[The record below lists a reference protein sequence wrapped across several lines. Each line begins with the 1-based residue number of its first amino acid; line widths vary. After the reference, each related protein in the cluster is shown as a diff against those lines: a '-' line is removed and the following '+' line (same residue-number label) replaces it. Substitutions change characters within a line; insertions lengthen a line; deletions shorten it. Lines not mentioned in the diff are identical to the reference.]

1 MNSQPQQGLKS
12 LNSKISQS
20 INGMQDLRDCLQ
32 QVRDH
37 YDTMRQL
44 NQSQITD
51 MKDQINQL
59 KEIIGDHETR
69 LATIES

>member
-12 LNSKISQS
+12 LSSKISQS
-20 INGMQDLRDCLQ
+20 INGMQDLRDCIQ
-32 QVRDH
+32 QVRDQ

-69 LATIES
+69 

>member
-1 MNSQPQQGLKS
+1 M
-12 LNSKISQS
+12 NSKISQS

-32 QVRDH
+32 QVRDQ

-44 NQSQITD
+44 NQFQIID

-59 KEIIGDHETR
+59 KELISDHETR
-69 LATIES
+69 LAAIES

>member
-20 INGMQDLRDCLQ
+20 ITGMQDLRDCLQ
-32 QVRDH
+32 QVRDQ

-59 KEIIGDHETR
+59 KEIISDYETR

>member
-20 INGMQDLRDCLQ
+20 INGMQDVRDCIQ
-32 QVRDH
+32 QVRDQ

-44 NQSQITD
+44 NQSQIAD

-59 KEIIGDHETR
+59 KEINGDHETP

>member
-12 LNSKISQS
+12 LNSKITQK
-20 INGMQDLRDCLQ
+20 ITGMQDLRYCLK
-32 QVRDH
+32 QVRDQ

-44 NQSQITD
+44 NQSHISD

-59 KEIIGDHETR
+59 KELISDHETR